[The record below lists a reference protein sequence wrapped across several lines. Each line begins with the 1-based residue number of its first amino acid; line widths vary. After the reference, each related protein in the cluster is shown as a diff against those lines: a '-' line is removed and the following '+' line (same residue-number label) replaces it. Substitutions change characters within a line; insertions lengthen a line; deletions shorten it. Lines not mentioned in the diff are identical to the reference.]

1 MTLKYTNLFVLAEQF
16 EHRGPLNIRKQMK
29 YEDLPDNPE
38 LDYDPN
44 PEDAHFYLS
53 KEGKGNQVYDIG
65 SKIEI
70 VK

>member
-1 MTLKYTNLFVLAEQF
+1 
-16 EHRGPLNIRKQMK
+16 MK